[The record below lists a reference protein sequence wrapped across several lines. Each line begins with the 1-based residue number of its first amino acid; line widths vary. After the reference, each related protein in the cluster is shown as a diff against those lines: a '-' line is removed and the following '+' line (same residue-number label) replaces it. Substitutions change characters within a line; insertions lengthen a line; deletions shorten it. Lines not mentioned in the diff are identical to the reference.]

1 MSIRIKLYAAMAVA
15 VAGLALTAGVG
26 IWALTHVS
34 DRFHGVRAAADAR
47 ALALQLKFDVT
58 DFNGWQTAYG
68 YDNGKSRPVFLASV
82 ARFRT
87 TLARAR
93 STLRRPEER
102 ELIDRIGAASDD
114 FMRLDDRAWAALQA
128 GRADEVKR
136 LFLGPEL
143 EYFGQAAAAAEALAK
158 VEQRRESQ
166 EERRFEDAR
175 HDALRLLILS
185 AIVASLLVGILL
197 VTANDLAREADRRLH
212 SGRDEEE
219 RTDGGAGG

>member
-1 MSIRIKLYAAMAVA
+1 VSIRIKLYAAMAVA
-15 VAGLALTAGVG
+15 VAGLAVTAGVG

-34 DRFHGVRAAADAR
+34 DRFHGVRTAADAR

-82 ARFRT
+82 TRFRT

-93 STLRRPEER
+93 TTLRRPEER
-102 ELIDRIGAASDD
+102 ALVDRISTAADG

-128 GRADEVKR
+128 GHAAEVKR

-143 EYFGQAAAAAEALAK
+143 EYFGRAAAAAEALAK

-175 HDALRLLILS
+175 HDALRLLILA

-212 SGRDEEE
+212 SGGQGE
-219 RTDGGAGG
+219 

>member
-1 MSIRIKLYAAMAVA
+1 
-15 VAGLALTAGVG
+15 
-26 IWALTHVS
+26 
-34 DRFHGVRAAADAR
+34 
-47 ALALQLKFDVT
+47 
-58 DFNGWQTAYG
+58 
-68 YDNGKSRPVFLASV
+68 
-82 ARFRT
+82 
-87 TLARAR
+87 
-93 STLRRPEER
+93 LRRPEER

-128 GRADEVKR
+128 GRTDEVKR

-166 EERRFEDAR
+166 EERRFENAR

-219 RTDGGAGG
+219 RTDGGEGG